1 MSDTQNT
8 CAPESLAETPE
19 IPGDDIDPAEH
30 VDLFKALANET
41 RIAILS
47 HLDAVEEACV
57 CEITPAVDASQSTVS
72 GHLSKLRDLDIVA
85 SRREG
90 RLVYYRLADPVV
102 ERIFGCLRSV
112 HDDE

>member
-1 MSDTQNT
+1 MPDTKDI
-8 CAPESLAETPE
+8 CAPESLTES
-19 IPGDDIDPAEH
+19 PGADVDPAEH

-41 RIAILS
+41 RIAILA

-90 RLVYYRLADPVV
+90 RLVYYRLADTVV
-102 ERIFGCLRSV
+102 EQVFDCLRSDT
-112 HDDE
+112 DDE